1 MPHPIIFDFDGVIVD
16 SEVLASRT
24 LAECLTNL
32 GYPTTAQESLERYTG
47 QRLRDSIVAIE
58 RRHACRLPADFPDRL
73 SANFHSLRTQ
83 LNAVTGA
90 IAFVRT
96 RKRERTAI
104 ASSSRLQEIKLSLHA
119 VGLGDHFDG
128 RIFSAADIER
138 GKPHPDIFLKA
149 ATGLGEE
156 PRNCIVI
163 EDSPLG
169 VESAVAAGMTVI
181 GLTAASH
188 CGPNHAERLTAAGAH
203 TIARSY
209 ADIASFIARL

>member
-16 SEVLASRT
+16 SELLASRS

-47 QRLRDSIVAIE
+47 QRLRDSIEAIE
-58 RRHACRLPADFPDRL
+58 HRYACRLPADFPALL
-73 SANFHSLRTQ
+73 SVHFHDHRRQ

-90 IAFVRT
+90 VAFVRT

-104 ASSSRLQEIKLSLHA
+104 ASSSRLQEIKLSLHT
-119 VGLGDHFDG
+119 VGLDDHFDG
-128 RIFSAADIER
+128 RIFSAAEIER

-149 ATGLGEE
+149 AAGLGED

-169 VESAVAAGMTVI
+169 VEGAVAAGMTVI

-203 TIARSY
+203 TIARNY
-209 ADIASFIARL
+209 DDVAAFIVRL